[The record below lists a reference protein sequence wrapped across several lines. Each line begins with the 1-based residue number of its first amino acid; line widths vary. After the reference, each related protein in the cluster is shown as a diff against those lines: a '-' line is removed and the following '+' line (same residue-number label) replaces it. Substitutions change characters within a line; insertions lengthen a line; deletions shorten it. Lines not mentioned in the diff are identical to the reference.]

1 MKGVPIRYIVI
12 GLTVLLFFAGVD
24 FTSSV
29 SYAQGP
35 DEREWVFPA
44 YYPDGFDGT
53 GYILRIASDEV
64 VIDDSLYKFAPFV
77 KYGTP
82 TTEFASK
89 GSFKVGTRV
98 GFITNSNQ
106 EIISMW
112 LIDW

>member
-1 MKGVPIRYIVI
+1 MKGLPIRYIVI
-12 GLTVLLFFAGVD
+12 GLTLFFFFAGIE

-29 SYAQGP
+29 SYAQGGHNG
-35 DEREWVFPA
+35 EWVFPA

-98 GFITNSNQ
+98 GFIANSNK